1 MENIEYV
8 NIVTKV
14 LMDKLAS
21 DIKIIDIREKATFA
35 DYFVLAT
42 GSSDRQINNLVDY
55 IEDELAKYD
64 LLPKSVEGKSG
75 TGWILMDFGD
85 IVVNLFTDELREKY
99 NLEKV
104 WGDCPITVV
113 D

>member
-8 NIVTKV
+8 NIITKV
-14 LMDKLAS
+14 LSEKLAT
-21 DIKIIDIREKATFA
+21 DIKTIDIREKASFA

-42 GSSDRQINNLVDY
+42 GSSERQINNFVDY
-55 IEDELAKYD
+55 IEDELAKNN
-64 LLPKSVEGKSG
+64 LLTKSVEGKSG
-75 TGWILMDFGD
+75 TGWILIDFGD
-85 IVVNLFTDELREKY
+85 IVVNLFTPEMREKY

-104 WGDCPITVV
+104 WGDCPIQNI